1 VSIPALKVILA
12 VSSPTALAKLN
23 GHCVLVSAAHVA
35 REFAREVGQKS
46 MISGA
51 APTELTPQVR
61 AILIAAGI
69 EFTAITCDPNDG
81 VALAKAIF
89 AESSQYEVVV
99 VHDSNRPLTRLAQFH
114 RTLEALL
121 TDGDAARSTSAFT
134 ETLKAVNESSQ
145 IEYTIDR
152 TTIRRVST
160 PEMIRITAIDFADDA
175 DSQPSGWFVPLK
187 AGARINYVDSDP
199 ESIRVDSDSELRLLE
214 SFLHWQ
220 QTVAQ

>member
-1 VSIPALKVILA
+1 MSFPAIKIILA

-23 GHCVLVSAAHVA
+23 GHCVLVSAAHVV
-35 REFAREVGQKS
+35 REFAREVGQKTK
-46 MISGA
+46 IWVA
-51 APTELTPQVR
+51 ASSELTPKVQE
-61 AILIAAGI
+61 ILRAAGI

-81 VALAKAIF
+81 VALAKAIS
-89 AESSQYEVVV
+89 AESSQYELVVI
-99 VHDSNRPLTRLAQFH
+99 HDSNRPLTRLAQFH

-121 TDGDAARSTSAFT
+121 ADGDAARSAAAFT

-160 PEMIRITAIDFADDA
+160 PEIIRITAIDFEENA

-187 AGARINYVDSDP
+187 AGVRINYVDSDP